1 MVAGK
6 KFQVTVQGEKHWLI
20 VHRGLSSPAY
30 VVTHYKS
37 SKLLAEIDNATV
49 SACLGNSLDAAKLT
63 FKKLVEKHG
72 ESRLRSVLAGA

>member
-20 VHRGLSSPAY
+20 VHRSLHGESFSL
-30 VVTHYKS
+30 THYKS
-37 SKLLAEIDNATV
+37 SKLLATIDTLTV
-49 SACLGNSLDAAKLT
+49 AACMGDKVDAAKLT
-63 FKKLVEKHG
+63 FQKLIEKHG